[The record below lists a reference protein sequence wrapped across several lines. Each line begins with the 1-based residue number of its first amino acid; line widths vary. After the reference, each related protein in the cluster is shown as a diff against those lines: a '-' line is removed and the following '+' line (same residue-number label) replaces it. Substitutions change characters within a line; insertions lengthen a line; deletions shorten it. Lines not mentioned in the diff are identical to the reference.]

1 MHYVWDSGESADI
14 ETVSDYVTTAKLNKW
29 NAGDIIVISAPTGSG
44 KSYFVK
50 HTLRDYLVENGL
62 RCLYLLPRV
71 RIKEQFQ
78 QELPNDA
85 TITFATYQAVDTKE
99 SIQASSYRGKY
110 DVVVADEAHY
120 FFADADYN
128 HGTDLS
134 FEWIMKQRSA
144 IRIFMSAT
152 CDLLIESF
160 DKYGV
165 PYVGYVLEREKTQI
179 NSLNFFWNELQL
191 DSLAERIISD
201 GEKGIFFIQS
211 AEKARDLY
219 LKYKDK
225 GLYLC
230 SLHNEKFKKYIDETL
245 IDDLLKNE
253 NFDCSLL
260 ITTLA
265 LDSGV
270 TLKDRS
276 ITTIITDVT
285 DPVSIIQCVGRKRF
299 IDENDQLNV
308 YILARTNQQINGMLR
323 KQRERM
329 NIVHYFLKFG
339 PAKYNA
345 KYGRSN
351 DADHLIYD
359 APVIEGGKITFVK
372 RVNWLK
378 YIKVQW
384 DIRMYRDML
393 RLNGNGYIPY
403 VAKMLGCEEYSI
415 LEENQRMQNL
425 TEYLDAIAGNPILTK
440 ADRKPLIEMLDIR
453 HNGKLLSTYKVLA
466 AWLESSG
473 LPYRLHE
480 YRTNK
485 VIEGKRKNY
494 RAWEVVRL
502 TQ

>member
-29 NAGDIIVISAPTGSG
+29 DAGDIIVISAPTGSG

-50 HTLRDYLVENGL
+50 HTLRDFLVENGL

-110 DVVVADEAHY
+110 DMIVADECHY

-134 FEWIMKQRSA
+134 FEWIMKQQSA

-152 CDLLIESF
+152 CDLLIENF
-160 DKYGV
+160 DKRGV

-191 DSLAERIISD
+191 DSLAEQIISD

-219 LKYKDK
+219 LKYKDN

-230 SLHNEKFKKYIDETL
+230 SLHNTKFNKYIDESL
-245 IDDLLKNE
+245 IDDLLENE
-253 NFDCSLL
+253 KFDCSLL
-260 ITTLA
+260 ITTMA

-285 DPVSIIQCVGRKRF
+285 DPVSIIQCIGRKRF

-323 KQRERM
+323 KQLERM

-345 KYGRSN
+345 KYGRCN

-393 RLNGNGYIPY
+393 RLNGSGYIPY
-403 VAKMLGCEEYSI
+403 VAKMLGCEKYSI
-415 LEENQRMQNL
+415 LEENQRMQSL
-425 TEYLDAIAGNPILTK
+425 TEYLDAIVGNPILTK
-440 ADRKPLIEMLDIR
+440 TDRKPLIEMLDIR

-466 AWLESSG
+466 SWLESSG

-480 YRTNK
+480 YRTHK
-485 VIEGKRKNY
+485 VIEGERKSY